1 MSQKRGF
8 EEETHPILGPLEKHA
23 RGLQEEVHQDVS
35 AEISVPRGR
44 HTRHFQQEAHQ
55 GLGSTSSGAA
65 LSLKCVSPMCLCV
78 CVRVCFW
85 QAGAVLAVRSKSMD
99 SHCVIGFKAHVLSC
113 RSFPAP
119 VSSVQERSSKYVR
132 TFRSHSNTSSIFY
145 PYQHTSKLYWIRSTR
160 SVVSQFSSS
169 GFIVASTIILQFSDI
184 IFVSLPKYVQTFRS
198 Q

>member
-23 RGLQEEVHQDVS
+23 RGLQEEAHQDAS

-44 HTRHFQQEAHQ
+44 HTRHFQQETRQ

-145 PYQHTSKLYWIRSTR
+145 PYHPYQHTSKLYWIRSTR
-160 SVVSQFSSS
+160 SVVSH
-169 GFIVASTIILQFSDI
+169 IVASTIILQLSDI
-184 IFVSLPKYVQTFRS
+184 TFVSLPKYVQTFRS